1 VKFLIDT
8 NVLIQLEPTAI
19 SDFEPGTNAVFEFAR
34 RVSESGGQL
43 YVHPAARDDIERDKD
58 EERRKLRLTVLNR
71 YSSLPNPPALST
83 QLEKVL
89 GRAARH
95 SNDWV
100 DNLLLAA
107 LNADA
112 VDVLVTED
120 NKIRAK
126 ATRLSLDTRVATV
139 AEAVSLVRD
148 LFDKVPPPPPAVE
161 RVSAH
166 CLDETDP
173 IFGSFRLDY
182 PNFDEWLKKCK
193 RKQRS
198 ALVIH
203 GDCST
208 LAALCIYKHEELPSF
223 GLTGKVLKICSF
235 KVSGDYNGFRYGEL
249 LLKSVFDYASSN
261 NYDWV
266 FVTVFEKYR
275 NLIVL
280 LEEFGFQSAEEMTSL
295 GELVLTKPMSFTET
309 ERQSLDPLSFNT
321 RYGPSAMKL
330 MGVPTFIV
338 PIRPQYHR
346 LLFPEGKGQLD
357 LMAGKHPFGNSI
369 RKAYLSNASIRGITR
384 GSNLL
389 FYRSE
394 DVRGVTCLGIVEET
408 MVSSSPDKIAGYV
421 GKRTVYTF
429 REIDALCAR
438 EVLAILFRQS
448 RILDRPISLGELK
461 DKGVVSAAP
470 QSIGSV
476 PERTLEWLQTRL
488 DG

>member
-8 NVLIQLEPTAI
+8 NVLIALEPAAI
-19 SDFEPGTNAVFEFAR
+19 SDLEPGTNAVFEFAR

-43 YVHPAARDDIERDKD
+43 YIHPAACVDIERDKNK
-58 EERRKLRLTVLNR
+58 RRRELRLTVLNR
-71 YSSLPNPPALST
+71 YPSLPDPPALSP
-83 QLEKVL
+83 QLEQVL
-89 GRAARH
+89 GRAERH

-107 LNADA
+107 LKADA

-120 NKIRAK
+120 NRIRAK
-126 ATRLSLDTRVATV
+126 ATRLNLDTRVATV

-148 LFDKVPPPPPAVE
+148 LFDKVPSPPPAVE

-173 IFGSFRLDY
+173 IFESFRPDY
-182 PNFDEWLKKCK
+182 PDFDKWLRKCK
-193 RKQRS
+193 REQRS
-198 ALVIH
+198 ALVIY
-203 GDCST
+203 GDPNT
-208 LAALCIYKHEELPSF
+208 LAAICIYKHEELPPF

-249 LLKSVFDYASSN
+249 LLKSVFDYANSN

-266 FVTVFEKYR
+266 FVTAFEKYR

-280 LEEFGFQSAEEMTSL
+280 LEEFGFQSTEETTSL

-309 ERQSLDPLSFNT
+309 ERESLDSLSFNT
-321 RYGPSAMKL
+321 RYGPSAIKL
-330 MGVPTFIV
+330 VGVPTFIV
-338 PIRPQYHR
+338 PIRPAYHR

-357 LMAGKHPFGNSI
+357 LMAGKHPFGNSL
-369 RKAYLSNASIRGITR
+369 RKAYLSNASIRIITR
-384 GSNLL
+384 GSNIL
-389 FYRSE
+389 FYRSA
-394 DVRGVTCLGIVEET
+394 DVRGVTCLGVVEET

-429 REIDALCAR
+429 REIVELCAR
-438 EVLAILFRQS
+438 EVLAILFRQA
-448 RILDRPISLGELK
+448 RILDRPITLEELK
-461 DKGVVSAAP
+461 QNGVISAAP

-476 PERTLEWLQTRL
+476 PKRALEWLQTRL